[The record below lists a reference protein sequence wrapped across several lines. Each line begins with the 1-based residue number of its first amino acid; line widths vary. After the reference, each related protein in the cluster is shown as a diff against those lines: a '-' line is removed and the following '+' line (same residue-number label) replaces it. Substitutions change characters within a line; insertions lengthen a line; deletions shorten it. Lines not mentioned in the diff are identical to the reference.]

1 MQYLFKPNCGKSA
14 ESKGEAM
21 LKVGQVNKKL
31 DDLVAAKG
39 DEKVKILQ
47 WFIQNTSPR
56 LMKRL
61 VSIILKDLKVNCLAS
76 NLLDCA
82 TSTMNPCRNV
92 SECVLRAL
100 AVTSQPQGHF

>member
-39 DEKVKILQ
+39 DDKVKILQ

-76 NLLDCA
+76 NFL
-82 TSTMNPCRNV
+82 T
-92 SECVLRAL
+92 LRL
-100 AVTSQPQGHF
+100 SQ